1 MTMIRTTILCVG
13 LAAFCGS
20 APADEAPPSTKVLAE
35 LTALSSSQFY
45 TQFALTR
52 AMLEGTWDQKVFD
65 QFSYYDG
72 VNLQM
77 MKRYGEKLKDD
88 KKWGP
93 FLDMKNSLH
102 LEVYKKLQPLIEK
115 KRNGGSLTDADRKL
129 LEDLD
134 KRIFEKLIK

>member
-1 MTMIRTTILCVG
+1 MIRTTILCLG

-52 AMLEGTWDQKVFD
+52 VMLEGTWDQKVFE

-77 MKRYGEKLKDD
+77 MKSYGEKLKDD
-88 KKWGP
+88 KTWGP
-93 FLDMKNSLH
+93 FFIKKNALH

-115 KRNGGSLTDADRKL
+115 KRKGETLTDSDRKL
-129 LEDLD
+129 LENLD
-134 KRIFEKLIK
+134 KQIFEKLIK